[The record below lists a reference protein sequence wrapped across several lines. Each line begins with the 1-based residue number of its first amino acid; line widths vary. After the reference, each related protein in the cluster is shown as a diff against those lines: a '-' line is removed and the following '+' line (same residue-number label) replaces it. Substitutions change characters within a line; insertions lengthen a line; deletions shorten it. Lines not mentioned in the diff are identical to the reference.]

1 MTESGIRIAD
11 PAAPAEVLAIGT
23 EVVIG
28 RIQDTNSSWLAQRL
42 TEAGARVER
51 ITAVADDP
59 GLLKN
64 VWRDAIGRRAS
75 LVLATGGLGPTPDD
89 LTVEVAAAVA
99 GVEIIQHPSVIA
111 SYRRR
116 RELGESD
123 PLPPHLYKMS
133 AVPSGSTVFENGPGW
148 APGFAIRIDET
159 VLACM
164 PGPPSEMQWLWEDA
178 VGPLAARW
186 FGGRTESARV
196 LVTMFESQVSP
207 ILGLVMDRHSN
218 SYLKAYVAL
227 GSRDVGL
234 PVDVIVRRESGGS
247 ALSDV
252 MDTLRVLVE
261 GAGAEIRPWP

>member
-1 MTESGIRIAD
+1 MTDTGIGIAD
-11 PAAPAEVLAIGT
+11 AAAPAEVLAIGT

-59 GLLKN
+59 GLLEN
-64 VWRDAIGRRAS
+64 AWRDSISRRSS
-75 LVLATGGLGPTPDD
+75 LVLSTGGLGPTPDD

-99 GVEIIQHPSVIA
+99 GVEVIQHPSVIA

-116 RELGESD
+116 RELAESE

-133 AVPSGSTVFENGPGW
+133 AVPAGSAVFENGPGW
-148 APGFAIRIDET
+148 APGFAIRVDET

-164 PGPPSEMQWLWEDA
+164 PGPPSEMQWLWEHA
-178 VGPLAARW
+178 LGPLAARW

-227 GSRDVGL
+227 GSRHVGL
-234 PVDVIVRRESGGS
+234 PVDVIVRREEGGS
-247 ALSDV
+247 ELSAV
-252 MDTLRVLVE
+252 MATLRSLVE

>member
-1 MTESGIRIAD
+1 MSGTGIGIAD
-11 PAAPAEVLAIGT
+11 PSAPAELLAIGT
-23 EVVIG
+23 EMVIG

-59 GLLKN
+59 GLLEN
-64 VWRDAIGRRAS
+64 VWRDAVERRAS

-99 GVEIIQHPSVIA
+99 GVGVIQHPEVIA

-116 RELGESD
+116 RELSESE

-133 AVPSGSTVFENGPGW
+133 SVPAGATVFENGPGW
-148 APGFAIRIDET
+148 APAFAIRVGET

-164 PGPPSEMQWLWEDA
+164 PGPPSEMQWLWENA
-178 VGPLAARW
+178 LGPLAAGW

-207 ILGLVMDRHSN
+207 ILGLVMDRHPN

-227 GSRDVGL
+227 GSRNVGL
-234 PVDVIVRRESGGS
+234 PVDVIVRREPGGS
-247 ALSDV
+247 ELPEV
-252 MDTLRVLVE
+252 MATLRALVE
-261 GAGAEIRPWP
+261 SAGAEIRPWS

>member
-1 MTESGIRIAD
+1 MTGTGIGIAD
-11 PAAPAEVLAIGT
+11 AAAPAEVLAIGT

-59 GLLKN
+59 GLLEE
-64 VWRDAIGRRAS
+64 VWRDAIARRAS

-99 GVEIIQHPSVIA
+99 GAAVIQHPSVIA

-116 RELGESD
+116 RELPESE

-133 AVPSGSTVFENGPGW
+133 AVPAGSAVFENGPGW
-148 APGFAIRIDET
+148 APAFAIRVEET

-164 PGPPSEMQWLWEDA
+164 PGPPSEMQWLWENA
-178 VGPLAARW
+178 LGPQAASW

-227 GSRDVGL
+227 GSRHVGL
-234 PVDVIVRRESGGS
+234 PVDVIVRREPGGS
-247 ALSDV
+247 ELSDV
-252 MDTLRVLVE
+252 VGTLRALVE
-261 GAGAEIRPWP
+261 SAGAEIRPWP